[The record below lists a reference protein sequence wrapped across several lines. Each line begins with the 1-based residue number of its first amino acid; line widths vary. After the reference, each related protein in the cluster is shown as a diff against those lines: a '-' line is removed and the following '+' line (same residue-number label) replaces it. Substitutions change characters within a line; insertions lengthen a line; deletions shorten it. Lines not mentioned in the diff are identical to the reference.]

1 MILYIH
7 IILTSSQTYI
17 PSVIPTYLKPVKA
30 VNHILGPYESTSRY
44 INLNADCSRWRGT
57 KSILLSN
64 LLRKF
69 VEKNIPF
76 VEKNPNP
83 LRLDENQKYS
93 ILNRLKS

>member
-7 IILTSSQTYI
+7 IILTLSQTYI

-30 VNHILGPYESTSRY
+30 GNHTLGPYEGTSRY
-44 INLNADCSRWRGT
+44 INLNADCPRWRGT
-57 KSILLSN
+57 KSLLLSN
-64 LLRKF
+64 LLQGL
-69 VEKNIPF
+69 NIPF

-93 ILNRLKS
+93 ILNHLKS